1 MWVTSEFYGYISREA
16 WDGRRQTWKRRLQ
29 AAKYTRS
36 IRMCLG
42 IDGAHLF
49 PGPDGRKVKQ
59 LGSKALE
66 LSNEATAQF
75 SLFIVILP

>member
-42 IDGAHLF
+42 IDGAAVT
-49 PGPDGRKVKQ
+49 GPDGRKVKQ
-59 LGSKALE
+59 LGSEALE